1 MSNNKV
7 CQWGLSPI
15 GLRHMLT
22 IVKKSRLMGAEVPKH
37 RTEQHLVP
45 CVLDT
50 SHIADDIAQVTSP
63 LLSRDAPEFYIASN
77 DVVLLGT
84 VILESSCRTRYVVR
98 LGLCECSLQVNCGA
112 DFSVLTT
119 KAGEVYAW
127 GKNMDG
133 QLGCG
138 NKQNHEVRYIG

>member
-50 SHIADDIAQVTSP
+50 SHIADDIVQVTSP
-63 LLSRDAPEFYIASN
+63 QLSEMLLNFILHQKT
-77 DVVLLGT
+77 VVLLGT
-84 VILESSCRTRYVVR
+84 VILESSCHARYVIR
-98 LGLCECSLQVNCGA
+98 LGFCECLQVNCGA

-138 NKQNHEVRYIG
+138 NKQNHEVRHIG

>member
-50 SHIADDIAQVTSP
+50 SHIADDIVQVTSSQLSEM
-63 LLSRDAPEFYIASN
+63 LLNFILHRSKDCCLTWYGNTRVIMSRKIRH
-77 DVVLLGT
+77 T
-84 VILESSCRTRYVVR
+84 
-98 LGLCECSLQVNCGA
+98 
-112 DFSVLTT
+112 
-119 KAGEVYAW
+119 
-127 GKNMDG
+127 
-133 QLGCG
+133 
-138 NKQNHEVRYIG
+138 IGFL